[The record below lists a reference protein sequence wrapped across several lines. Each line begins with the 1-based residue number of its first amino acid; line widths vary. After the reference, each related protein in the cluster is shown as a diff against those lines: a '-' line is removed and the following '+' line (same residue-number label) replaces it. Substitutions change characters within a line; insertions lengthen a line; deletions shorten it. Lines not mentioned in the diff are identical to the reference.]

1 MENTQDL
8 KGIIKS
14 LVQQDP
20 TTAQLYE
27 LSDVAGED
35 LNLFR
40 ETWPTVPA
48 ERRATVIAELV
59 EIAESDFEVSF
70 APIFRIGLQDGSE
83 QVRISAIEGLWEV
96 EDAALVRPL
105 LKMMDGDPSLRVREA
120 AAVSLSRFVLMAELG
135 KLPDSIAEI
144 LWDALWAVIHT
155 VGLEVDVR
163 RRAVE
168 SLAFFDRPEVHEVI
182 QAAYTDVEPRMRI
195 SAIFAMGR
203 TGDQEWSDV
212 IMAEL
217 ETSEPEMR
225 FEATRACGELQ
236 LIESTPALSLLVADP
251 DPEVRLA
258 AVWSLGQIGTP
269 EARRVLDICLQEGD
283 EAIQE
288 AAEDALAELE
298 FMQERVEFPMV
309 DYGGNDLL
317 DGEYWDDEAVDAAL
331 LDSVPIDDDLTVD
344 DLLDEDLFDE
354 DDLA

>member
-1 MENTQDL
+1 MENAQDPRR
-8 KGIIKS
+8 IIES

-20 TTAQLYE
+20 TTNQLYE
-27 LSDVAGED
+27 LSDLAGED

-40 ETWPTVPA
+40 ETWPAVPA
-48 ERRATVIAELV
+48 ERRAAVTAELV

-70 APIFRIGLQDGSE
+70 APIFRLGLQDSSE
-83 QVRISAIEGLWEV
+83 DVRVAAIEGLWEV

-105 LKMMDGDPSLRVREA
+105 LKMLDGDPSLRVREA
-120 AAVSLSRFVLMAELG
+120 AVVSLSRYVLLAELG

-144 LWDALWAVIHT
+144 LWKTLWAVIHT
-155 VGLEVDVR
+155 TDLEVDVR

-168 SLAFFDRPEVHEVI
+168 SLAYFDRPEVHEVI

-195 SAIFAMGR
+195 SAIYAMGR
-203 TGDQEWSDV
+203 TGDQEWSDA
-212 IMAEL
+212 IMSEL

-269 EARRVLDICLQEGD
+269 EARRVLDICLEEGN

-288 AAEDALAELE
+288 AAEDALAEVE
-298 FMQERVEFPMV
+298 FMQEQVEFPLV
-309 DYGGNDLL
+309 DYGGDALLEGDYL
-317 DGEYWDDEAVDAAL
+317 DGE
-331 LDSVPIDDDLTVD
+331 
-344 DLLDEDLFDE
+344 LLDEDLLDDDLSDEGLLDERLFDE
-354 DDLA
+354 DDRV

>member
-14 LVQQDP
+14 LVRQDP

-27 LSDVAGED
+27 LSDLAGED
-35 LNLFR
+35 LDLFR
-40 ETWPTVPA
+40 AMWPTVPA
-48 ERRATVIAELV
+48 ERRASVTAELV

-70 APIFRIGLQDGSE
+70 TPIFRLGLQDGSE
-83 QVRISAIEGLWEV
+83 DVRVASIEGLWEV
-96 EDAALVRPL
+96 EDVALVRPL
-105 LKMMDGDPSLRVREA
+105 LNMLDGDPSLRVREA
-120 AAVSLSRFVLMAELG
+120 AAVSLSRYVLLAELG
-135 KLPDSIAEI
+135 KLPDSIVET
-144 LWDALWAVIHT
+144 LWDALWRVIHT
-155 VGLEVDVR
+155 TGLEVDVR

-168 SLAFFDRPEVHEVI
+168 SLAFFDRPEVREVI
-182 QAAYTDVEPRMRI
+182 RAAYTDVEPRMRI
-195 SAIFAMGR
+195 SAVFAMGR
-203 TGDQEWSDV
+203 TGDQDWSDA
-212 IMAEL
+212 IMSEL

-236 LIESTPALSLLVADP
+236 LIESTPALSLLVADS

-269 EARRVLDICLQEGD
+269 EARRVLDICLEEGN

-298 FMQERVEFPMV
+298 FYQEQVEFPMV

-317 DGEYWDDEAVDAAL
+317 DGDYMDGEL
-331 LDSVPIDDDLTVD
+331 LDDDLTD
-344 DLLDEDLFDE
+344 EDLLDAGLFDE

>member
-8 KGIIKS
+8 RGIIAS

-20 TTAQLYE
+20 STTQLYV
-27 LSDVAGED
+27 LSDLAGED
-35 LNLFR
+35 LDLFR
-40 ETWPTVPA
+40 ETWPTVPT
-48 ERRATVIAELV
+48 ERRASVTAELV

-70 APIFRIGLQDGSE
+70 APIFRFGLQDSSE
-83 QVRISAIEGLWEV
+83 DVRVAAIEGLWEV
-96 EDAALVRPL
+96 EDIALVRPL
-105 LKMMDGDPSLRVREA
+105 LRMLDGDPSLRVREA

-135 KLPDSIAEI
+135 KLPDSIVET

-155 VGLEVDVR
+155 TDVEVDVR

-182 QAAYTDVEPRMRI
+182 QAAYTDVEPKMRI

-203 TGDQEWSDV
+203 TGDQEWSDT
-212 IMAEL
+212 IMSEL
-217 ETSEPEMR
+217 ETNEPEMR

-236 LIESTPALSLLVADP
+236 LIESTPALSLLVADS

-269 EARRVLDICLQEGD
+269 EARRVLDICLEEGN

-288 AAEDALAELE
+288 AAEDALAEMD
-298 FMQERVEFPMV
+298 FMQEQVEFPMV
-309 DYGGNDLL
+309 DYGGDDLL
-317 DGEYWDDEAVDAAL
+317 DGDYLDGEL
-331 LDSVPIDDDLTVD
+331 LDDDLT
-344 DLLDEDLFDE
+344 DEDLDLFDG